1 MTAAT
6 AFAWALAAALLVTG
20 HLAWA
25 DNGTGQWRLRRDEAQ
40 AATQGPL
47 AQALALDPSVVE
59 PVRGRWVT
67 EARWRR
73 SLSLGPGLTVTADV
87 AATAVRPDAGAATL
101 KGRFDE
107 LLLSRE
113 QGPWTLSAG
122 RQVVA
127 WDVGFGFRPNDVVQQ
142 ERRLTLIDAP
152 LQGRPVVALEHFDGD
167 SALSLA
173 WANPGSSE
181 VAQVPQGQEQALAG
195 RLYQRLG
202 DADLHLFA
210 RWGEHTRAS
219 LGAATTWV
227 VGDALSLHASGRMLQ
242 RRVASTGPADAAL
255 YRGNPW
261 QAVVQGQANQAL
273 VGMTWTSAQRWSV
286 LMELWHDGTAM
297 SNVQWR
303 DWQARNA
310 ALGGLTAPAGALAAQ
325 WAWQATPLA
334 APQLHCTAALARLSG
349 QDGPWQWALD
359 ALWHPADR
367 GRIVT
372 ASLVWQGDRTRL
384 AAAWRQ
390 VGGPQGALAAQLP
403 QRRSAAAEWSWSF

>member
-1 MTAAT
+1 MRAAT
-6 AFAWALAAALLVTG
+6 AFAWALAAALLATG
-20 HLAWA
+20 PSAGA
-25 DNGTGQWRLRRDEAQ
+25 DDGTGQWRLRRDEPQ

-73 SLSLGPGLTVTADV
+73 SLSLGAGLTATADV
-87 AATAVRPDAGAATL
+87 AATAVRPDAGATTL
-101 KGRFDE
+101 KSRFDE
-107 LLLSRE
+107 LLLTRE
-113 QGPWTLSAG
+113 QGPWALSAG

-142 ERRLTLIDAP
+142 ERRLTLVDTP
-152 LQGRPVVALEHFDGD
+152 LQGRPVVMLEHFAGD
-167 SALSLA
+167 RALSLA
-173 WANPGSSE
+173 WAHPGSGAL
-181 VAQVPQGQEQALAG
+181 AQVPEGREQALAG

-227 VGDALSLHASGRMLQ
+227 VGEALSLHASGRVLQ
-242 RRVASTGPADAAL
+242 RHVASTGPDDAAL
-255 YRGNPW
+255 YRSDPW
-261 QAVVQGQANQAL
+261 QYVARGQAAQTL

-286 LMELWHDGTAM
+286 LTELWHDGTAR
-297 SNVQWR
+297 SNAQWQA
-303 DWQARNA
+303 WQARNA
-310 ALGGLTAPAGALAAQ
+310 GLAELNAPARALAAQ
-325 WAWQATPLA
+325 WAWQAAPLA
-334 APQLHCTAALARLSG
+334 APQLRRTAALTRLG
-349 QDGPWQWALD
+349 WQEGPWQLALD

-372 ASLVWQGDRTRL
+372 ASLVWQGDHNRL
-384 AAAWRQ
+384 TAAWRQ
-390 VGGPQGALAAQLP
+390 VGGPGSALSAQLP